1 MTTILLVRHGE
12 TVDNAR
18 QIMQGQTQGELN
30 EQGREQ
36 ALKVAERLSSE
47 PIDAVVASDL
57 HRAIQ
62 TAEYIAVPHGLP
74 VTTTK
79 LLRER
84 DWGSFT
90 GRYIP
95 DLRGEVWPDD
105 IESEK
110 TLLERARSFLIYIT
124 TTYPDKRV
132 VAVGHGII
140 NKAIL
145 AVYAQ
150 CPMREVQRM
159 MNAEV
164 RILSTSAVMVSSTTT
179 AACTASTAV
188 TTASTSVEA
197 TTTVATASTSSE
209 AATAVRSTSA
219 ASSEATATVAS
230 AE

>member
-1 MTTILLVRHGE
+1 MSFVEILSFENAQINLAFYSLIRIFASMMTTIYLVRHGE

-30 EQGREQ
+30 EKGREQ
-36 ALKVAERLSSE
+36 ARQVAERLALE
-47 PIDAVVASDL
+47 AIDAVVASDL

-62 TAEYIAVPHGLP
+62 TAEIIAAPHGLP
-74 VTTTK
+74 VVTTP

-90 GRYIP
+90 GCYIP
-95 DLRGEVWPDD
+95 DLRGKIWPDD
-105 IESEK
+105 IESEDA
-110 TLLERARSFLIYIT
+110 LLQRALAFLQKMT
-124 TTYPDKRV
+124 ATYEGKRV

-145 AVYAQ
+145 AVYAH
-150 CPMREVQRM
+150 CTMSEVQRM

-164 RILSTSAVMVSSTTT
+164 RVLTTSSIAMASAHTASSTSG
-179 AACTASTAV
+179 
-188 TTASTSVEA
+188 
-197 TTTVATASTSSE
+197 
-209 AATAVRSTSA
+209 A
-219 ASSEATATVAS
+219 ASAGTAVAS